1 MAVLSS
7 LSQAGLAVAIKS
19 NRLRVT
25 PADRI
30 TADLRQ
36 FVRDHESELL
46 AELIAADDPQ
56 AAAEP
61 LQATSA
67 PTPAPLASE
76 AASEPRRNI
85 WTITRGGRST
95 CTICSS
101 PMTRGEALAEA
112 RWRWPDAN
120 IMKE

>member
-1 MAVLSS
+1 MAVLNS
-7 LSQAGLAVAIKS
+7 LSRAGLAVAIKS

-25 PADRI
+25 PEDRI
-30 TADLRQ
+30 TADLHQ
-36 FVRDHESELL
+36 FVHDHKSELL
-46 AELIAADDPQ
+46 AELIAAGDPQ
-56 AAAEP
+56 ATAEP

-76 AASEPRRNI
+76 AASEPRRDL
-85 WTITRGGRST
+85 WTITRGGRSI
-95 CTICSS
+95 CTICGS

-112 RWRWPDAN
+112 LWRWPDAN